1 MWITIVYRLLIIS
14 ALILIII
21 SNATNNW
28 QLLGINKP
36 NIHTNIGL
44 WKTCTLLQGK
54 KSYCHTTKANNYHRI
69 ILYIVRIFC
78 IISILILGYLAI
90 TRMEI
95 TLVAIS
101 IFLLGLVLF
110 LYSSQLENY
119 FSHDFDSL
127 MYSKY
132 GYSYYIQ
139 ALALLVLLLA
149 IIICFS
155 QRR

>member
-1 MWITIVYRLLIIS
+1 MWISIVYRLLIIS
-14 ALILIII
+14 ALTLIII

-28 QLLGINKP
+28 QNLGINKSHV
-36 NIHTNIGL
+36 HTNIGL
-44 WKTCTLLQGK
+44 WKTCTSLLGK
-54 KSYCHTTKANNYHRI
+54 TPYCNTTKANNYHRI

-78 IISILILGYLAI
+78 IINILILGYLVI
-90 TRMEI
+90 SRMEI
-95 TLVAIS
+95 TLIAIN
-101 IFLLGLVLF
+101 ILLSGLVLF

-119 FSHDFDSL
+119 FSYDFDSL

-155 QRR
+155 QR